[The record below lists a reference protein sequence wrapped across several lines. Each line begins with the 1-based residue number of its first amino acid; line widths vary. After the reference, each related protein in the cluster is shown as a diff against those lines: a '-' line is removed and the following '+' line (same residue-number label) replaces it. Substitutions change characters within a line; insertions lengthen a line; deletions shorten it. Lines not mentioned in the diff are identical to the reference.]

1 VSRWF
6 QTSSGALRSR
16 TQEGSFVPGSTLAS
30 TRRLALAGMF
40 AGLAWG
46 AGYVGLIPNVELLTV
61 ILFVA
66 GWVLGPWGGALAGAL
81 GEFLHSATSPY
92 GSGLMFPALL
102 VSQVASMAFVGA
114 VGGWVGRLAI
124 KNPLAQWLVV
134 AGCGIFVTLVFDVL
148 TNLAS
153 GFAFGQWETT
163 LKLAL
168 PFALA
173 HIGSNAALFAT
184 VGVVLVR
191 ALERTRRSLLP
202 ALVAFVALGCACALL
217 GTVTAARAQ
226 VPVPPTSEP
235 LAPPA
240 SADSLARPK
249 ATPQTA
255 LTVPVDSTAYRDA
268 SRAQPPPAW
277 GEGPAALLR
286 RNDGSLANALAR
298 EGGFVER
305 FADDRGSA
313 EPLGR
318 FGLAGANRVLVD
330 WLGLPLTGAGAV
342 GGETMRVPWSA
353 VARLDA
359 PRLPV
364 SATEAYRGELGAVRL
379 EPFGAIARHP
389 RVEGWAQT
397 GSPSLSH
404 NGFTATGAVRRL
416 QGFLAVDAA
425 SLAPLAPLG
434 AEGDHGIMTRF
445 SFDDAHWA
453 LSGAYRSSRIA
464 LENDEGRSE
473 KRSGEGGVARVA
485 RSFARA
491 RVALAFER
499 TAESFEDFGDLIG
512 LTTQRGRGGR
522 ATLRL
527 ESVPAPGAASAR
539 SGFGAFTYGRE
550 SLEAEGNLPF
560 DRRAARFWWG
570 SIGGALGLGAW
581 TAQGAL
587 GAGRYGDGTTDFV
600 PSLLIESERARATQF
615 WAGAA
620 RGLSAAPDP
629 RATDALG
636 DALPGDPPI
645 ARSSTWLAGIGV
657 TRRSRWWA
665 DGGSWR
671 GVVPRG
677 ALSARTALYAGR
689 SSAGVDPARFLFAG
703 ETVEN
708 APFEETGSATRFAL
722 LTVTGSWAPLGGVTV
737 DVGGHALGRTVDAIL
752 APSDPE
758 ARAHVTLEGRHRFG
772 EDGPDAGLAATL
784 EWIGP
789 RDGTPAGNLPAAT
802 RFGLAGFVIVDEF
815 ELRGRWGNVAGSNRL
830 LPLVDPDTL
839 APRTA
844 DASRLVIEFRWTFW
858 D

>member
-1 VSRWF
+1 M
-6 QTSSGALRSR
+6 
-16 TQEGSFVPGSTLAS
+16 PGSTLAS

-102 VSQVASMAFVGA
+102 TSQVASMAFVGA

-124 KNPLAQWLVV
+124 RNPLAQWGVV
-134 AGCGIFVTLVFDVL
+134 AACGILVTLVFDVL

-202 ALVAFVALGCACALL
+202 ALVVLGCGLL
-217 GTVTAARAQ
+217 GAATAARAQ
-226 VPVPPTSEP
+226 VPVPTTSTP
-235 LAPPA
+235 LAPPT

-255 LTVPVDSTAYRDA
+255 VTVPADSTAYRDA

-286 RNDGSLANALAR
+286 RNDASLANALER
-298 EGGFVER
+298 EGGFAER

-330 WLGLPLTGAGAV
+330 WLGLPLTGVGAV
-342 GGETMRVPWSA
+342 GGETLRVPWSTVA
-353 VARLDA
+353 VLDA

-364 SATEAYRGELGAVRL
+364 SATEPYRGELGAVSL
-379 EPFGAIARHP
+379 EPFAAIARHP

-404 NGFTATGAVRRL
+404 NGFSAAGAVKRL

-425 SLAPLAPLG
+425 SLTPLAPLG
-434 AEGDHGIMTRF
+434 AEGDHGLMTRF
-445 SFDDAHWA
+445 SWDDAHWG
-453 LSGAYRSSRIA
+453 LSAAYRSARVA
-464 LENDEGRSE
+464 LENDQGRSE
-473 KRSGEGGVARVA
+473 RRSGEGGAARVA
-485 RSFARA
+485 RSFAHA
-491 RVALAFER
+491 RIALAYEG
-499 TAESFEDFGDLIG
+499 TAESFTDFGDLVG
-512 LTTQRGRGGR
+512 TTTQRGRGGR
-522 ATLRL
+522 GTLRV
-527 ESVPAPGAASAR
+527 ESVPAAGAASPR

-550 SLEAEGNLPF
+550 TLEAEGNLPF

-570 SIGGALGLGAW
+570 AIGGALGWGGW
-581 TAQGAL
+581 TARGAL
-587 GAGRYGDGTTDFV
+587 GAGRYGDGTTDV
-600 PSLLIESERARATQF
+600 APCLLLESDRARTTRF

-636 DALPGDPPI
+636 DSLPGDPPI

-677 ALSARTALYAGR
+677 ALSARAALYAGR
-689 SSAGVDPARFLFAG
+689 STPGVDPPRFLFAG

-708 APFEETGSATRFAL
+708 APFAETGSATRFVAL
-722 LTVTGSWAPLGGVTV
+722 TLSGSWAPLAGLSV

-758 ARAHVTLEGRHRFG
+758 ARAHLTLGGRHRFG

-789 RDGTPAGNLPAAT
+789 RDGTPAGNLNAAT
-802 RFGLAGFVIVDEF
+802 RVGLSGFVIVDEF
-815 ELRGRWGNVAGSNRL
+815 ELRGRWGNLAGSNRL

-839 APRTA
+839 APRVA